1 MPHQVWKDAQ
11 ENRGG
16 RWGFRHFVL
25 RSQEDVPLTYDADM
39 PVSDETDIRGRGRA
53 ITKRRREATVEHTD
67 NDCD

>member
-1 MPHQVWKDAQ
+1 M
-11 ENRGG
+11 
-16 RWGFRHFVL
+16 L

-39 PVSDETDIRGRGRA
+39 HVSDETDIRGRGRA